1 MNRARAQLLTLR
13 TATLGR
19 GSCLEHEVKGML
31 AKLGLPVPRG
41 CFITTGRP
49 LPEPLGLEFPLVAKV
64 TAPGLAGKSDVGG
77 VRIAIRDGADLYR
90 SVAELSAIPGAVG
103 VLVEE
108 MAPPGLE
115 VIVGGSRDPQ
125 FGPIVMF
132 GLGGILVELY
142 RDVAFGLAPLTEE
155 DALRLVRQPKG
166 AQLLDRFRGRPA
178 LDMPALV
185 RIMVAVSEIMATG
198 MVEEIDLNPVTLYPA
213 GAIVLDAKLRFRDTP
228 EVAHNPTKEEE
239 NMATWKCTTC
249 GYTKEGRCKPQ
260 KCPQCQSKGN
270 FEKAE

>member
-1 MNRARAQLLTLR
+1 MNRAQAQLLALR
-13 TATLGR
+13 SATRGR
-19 GSCLEHEVKGML
+19 DSCLEHEIKGML
-31 AKLGLPVPRG
+31 RELGVSVPRG
-41 CFITTGRP
+41 YLLPLGQP
-49 LPEPLGLEFPLVAKV
+49 LPKTIGLEFPLVAKV

-77 VRIAIRDGADLYR
+77 VHVAIRDSAALHR
-90 SVAELSAIPGAVG
+90 SVAELSTIPGAVG

-108 MAPPGLE
+108 MVPAGVE

-132 GLGGILVELY
+132 GPGGILVELY

-155 DALRLVRQPKG
+155 EALRLARQPKG
-166 AQLLDRFRGRPA
+166 ARLLDGFRGRPPV
-178 LDMPALV
+178 DRSALV
-185 RIMVAVSEIMATG
+185 RIMVTVSEIMATG

-213 GAIVLDAKLRFRDTP
+213 GAIVLDAKLRFRDTRGT
-228 EVAHNPTKEEE
+228 AHNPTKEEE